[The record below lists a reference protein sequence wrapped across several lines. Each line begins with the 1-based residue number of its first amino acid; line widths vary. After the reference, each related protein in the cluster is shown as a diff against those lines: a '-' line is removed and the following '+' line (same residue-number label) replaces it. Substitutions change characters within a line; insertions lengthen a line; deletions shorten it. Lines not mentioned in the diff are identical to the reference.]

1 VKVKQLCDKKIFQF
15 SIGDHF
21 VVALGLPRPSQE
33 NISPSVVSSEISEK
47 QKMTAQTQR
56 QAVTERRL
64 STKDGMPSSTQ
75 LSIKQSCGQEVLN
88 EMIVLQR
95 EVRELRI

>member
-1 VKVKQLCDKKIFQF
+1 M
-15 SIGDHF
+15 
-21 VVALGLPRPSQE
+21 PRPSQE